1 MRIALALLVSS
12 SVASAAPAPMQL
24 LDDDVCTLVR
34 TGKDRCAPI
43 AKLDRATVYL
53 SGTRHGIQR
62 VLLAVPNGDRVM
74 VGPSLDYTDAAIAST
89 LVPVRL
95 DGRPGVA
102 VAIAATSGTKTT
114 NQVVGCA
121 AAENG
126 VWKCT
131 SLDLGACTP
140 VIGADGAVGCGTA
153 TLHLD

>member
-1 MRIALALLVSS
+1 MRIALALVMLS

-24 LDDDVCTLVR
+24 LDDDVCTLVK

-74 VGPSLDYTDAAIAST
+74 VSPSLDFTDVAIAST
-89 LVPVRL
+89 LVPVTL
-95 DGRPGVA
+95 AGRPGVA
-102 VAIAATSGTKTT
+102 LAVAATSGTTTT
-114 NQVVGCA
+114 NQVLGCA

-140 VIGADGAVGCGTA
+140 VIGADGTVGCGTA
-153 TLHLD
+153 SLRID